1 MNKLLLAMSV
11 CAFYSAGAVASEWG
25 YEGSHGPAHWGGVSE
40 TCAKGQNQS
49 PVDIEGAVPANLS
62 ALNVSYQ
69 GQVTALTNNGHTLQA
84 TIEGNNQLQVD
95 GKTFT
100 LKQFHFH
107 TPSENLIKAH
117 QYPLEAHFVNA
128 DEQGNLAVVAV
139 MFDMGSENTSLQQLT
154 ESLPDKGHTV
164 GLAHPFA
171 VDTLLPETTHYYRFN
186 GSLTTPP
193 CSEGVRWFVM
203 QQPKALSEQQQAV
216 LMGMMGKNNRPIQ
229 PRNARIFV
237 SN

>member
-11 CAFYSAGAVASEWG
+11 CAFYSAGAAAADWG
-25 YEGSHGPAHWGGVSE
+25 YDGSHGPDHWGGVSQ
-40 TCAKGQNQS
+40 TCANGVNQS
-49 PVDIEGAVPANLS
+49 PVDIEDAVPAKLS
-62 ALNVSYQ
+62 ALEVSYQ
-69 GQVTALTNNGHTLQA
+69 GKVTSLSNNGHTLQA
-84 TIEGNNQLQVD
+84 SVSGKNQLKVD

-107 TPSENLIKAH
+107 TPSENLIRAR
-117 QYPLEAHFVNA
+117 QFPLEAHFVNA

-139 MFDMGSENTSLQQLT
+139 MFDTGAENAALKNLT
-154 ESLPDKGHTV
+154 QSLPSEGVTANLKR
-164 GLAHPFA
+164 PFA
-171 VDTLLPETTHYYRFN
+171 VSALLPETEHYYRFN

-203 QQPKALSEQQQAV
+203 KQPRSLSEQQQQV
-216 LMGMMGKNNRPIQ
+216 LAGMMGKNNRPVQ
-229 PRNARIFV
+229 PRNARVFV

>member
-1 MNKLLLAMSV
+1 MKKLLLAMSV
-11 CAFYSAGAVASEWG
+11 CALYSVGSSAADWG
-25 YEGSHGPAHWGGVSE
+25 YEGTHGPAHWGGVSE
-40 TCAKGQNQS
+40 TCAKGVNQS
-49 PVDIEGAVPANLS
+49 PVDIEETVAADLS
-62 ALNVSYQ
+62 ALDVRYQ
-69 GQVTALTNNGHTLQA
+69 GQVTALVNNGHTLQA
-84 TIEGNNQLQVD
+84 IVSGDNQLKVD

-107 TPSENLIKAH
+107 TPSENLIRSR
-117 QYPLEAHFVNA
+117 QFPLEAHFVNA

-139 MFDMGSENTSLQQLT
+139 MFNMGSENASLSQLT
-154 ESLPDKGHTV
+154 QSLPQKGETSS
-164 GLAHPFA
+164 LAYPFA
-171 VDTLLPETTHYYRFN
+171 VNTLLPEVTHYYRFN

-203 QQPKALSEQQQAV
+203 KQPQALSEQQQAV
-216 LMGMMGKNNRPIQ
+216 LAGMMGKNNRPVQ